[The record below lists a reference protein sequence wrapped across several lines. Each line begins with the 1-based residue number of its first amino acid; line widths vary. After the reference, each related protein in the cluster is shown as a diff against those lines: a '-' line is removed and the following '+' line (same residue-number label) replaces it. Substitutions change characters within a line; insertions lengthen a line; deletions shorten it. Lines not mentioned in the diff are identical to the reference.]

1 MSGAFSGALPLWLN
15 NEKWIVKDGW
25 LANSGPMTLRL
36 DKDTADAV
44 VKDNMTAGS
53 AINWLRYMEISRS
66 STKINLDNLGLLT
79 MQANI
84 TGTSRV
90 DGKSGTVNLNYHH
103 EENIFTLWR
112 SLRFGDN
119 LQHGWSRTHVCR
131 EMTVRKE
138 KSVRKNNENFTG
150 CVDVIFYAGW
160 LYASH

>member
-1 MSGAFSGALPLWLN
+1 
-15 NEKWIVKDGW
+15 
-25 LANSGPMTLRL
+25 
-36 DKDTADAV
+36 
-44 VKDNMTAGS
+44 
-53 AINWLRYMEISRS
+53 
-66 STKINLDNLGLLT
+66 

-119 LQHGWSRTHVCR
+119 LRHGWSRTHVCR

-138 KSVRKNNENFTG
+138 KSVRKTMK
-150 CVDVIFYAGW
+150 ILLAALTSSFYAGW

>member
-1 MSGAFSGALPLWLN
+1 M
-15 NEKWIVKDGW
+15 VK
-25 LANSGPMTLRL
+25 
-36 DKDTADAV
+36 
-44 VKDNMTAGS
+44 
-53 AINWLRYMEISRS
+53 S
-66 STKINLDNLGLLT
+66 S
-79 MQANI
+79 
-84 TGTSRV
+84 
-90 DGKSGTVNLNYHH
+90 TVNLNYHH

-119 LQHGWSRTHVCR
+119 LQAWFSRTYVCR